1 MSLSRSLPVLLVAAV
16 CVAGAAPDASAQAR
30 GRAGV
35 RSGAPVAAGRAVPRP
50 SVGVVP
56 GRPGYRPYY
65 RGYGYYPY
73 YPYYRPGISLGFGFG
88 YPYYGYGFGYGYP
101 YYGAYGYPYAYPY
114 GGYGYPAY
122 DYGYPAGSVG
132 VGAYGGVRIQG
143 APRDAE
149 VYADGYYVGIVNDFN
164 GVTQRLNLE
173 TGVHKIEI
181 RVAGQPPVEF
191 DVNIQPGQTI
201 TYRAGLTR

>member
-1 MSLSRSLPVLLVAAV
+1 MSLSRSLPVLLVAAI

-35 RSGAPVAAGRAVPRP
+35 RSGGPVASGRAVPRP

-88 YPYYGYGFGYGYP
+88 YGYPYYGYYGYGYP
-101 YYGAYGYPYAYPY
+101 YYGAYGYPYGYPY
-114 GGYGYPAY
+114 GAYGYPAY
-122 DYGYPAGSVG
+122 GYPAGAVG
-132 VGAYGGVRIQG
+132 VGTYGGVRIQG

-164 GVTQRLNLE
+164 GVTQRLNL
-173 TGVHKIEI
+173 
-181 RVAGQPPVEF
+181 
-191 DVNIQPGQTI
+191 
-201 TYRAGLTR
+201 